1 MPTIYPS
8 LMSVSKMNLEYVIK
22 QLDPHVSG
30 YHLDVMDNQFVPNAL
45 WDAQTVNAIA
55 QMTRHNVWVHLM
67 VINPQ
72 DWIDTLTLM
81 PGAIC
86 TFHYEAIGS
95 DTNIIHRIKE
105 KGWHASIAINPD
117 TPVEKIFSLL
127 PLIDQVLIMSVQPGF
142 AGQPFI
148 ADIVHKL
155 EPLIGYRAS
164 RNLNFRIGMDGG
176 ISLSNIKELAQ
187 QGVDDF
193 AVSSAIFG
201 YPDPVEALKIL
212 EDKLAL

>member
-1 MPTIYPS
+1 MSTIYPS
-8 LMSVSKMNLEYVIK
+8 LMGVKQANLEQVIK
-22 QLDPHVSG
+22 ELDPYVEG

-72 DWIDTLTLM
+72 DWIDRLTLM
-81 PGAIC
+81 SGAIC

-105 KGWHASIAINPD
+105 KGWRASVAINPD
-117 TPVEKIFSLL
+117 TSVEKIFSLL

-148 ADIVHKL
+148 VDVVKKL
-155 EPLIGYRAS
+155 EPLIGYRVTA
-164 RNLNFRIGMDGG
+164 NFNFRIAMDGG
-176 ISLSNIKELAQ
+176 ISLDNIKELAQ

-201 YPDPVEALKIL
+201 YPDPVKAVKIL
-212 EDKLAL
+212 EDKLRV